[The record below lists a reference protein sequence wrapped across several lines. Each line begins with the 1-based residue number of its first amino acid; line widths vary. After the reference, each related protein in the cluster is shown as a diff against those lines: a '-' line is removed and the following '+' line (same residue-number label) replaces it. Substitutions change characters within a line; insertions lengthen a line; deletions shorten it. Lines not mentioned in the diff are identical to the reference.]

1 MDNSENYLINMR
13 DGRLILFTKQ
23 AIRQVDYHPISHE
36 VAVAIG
42 DGRVTPMEV
51 VSRIKANLLN
61 NQDAWDDLLKR
72 KTTMNVRK
80 STLTPDDAEGLET
93 SASAEDMQGAFDMPN
108 EAPPPPAPPAQ
119 DAPPPPPQPPAPA
132 KVPHKKANGKTNA
145 KKDEPPAA
153 PAPAEDAGEAEGAAA
168 EAGETAPE
176 TLTI

>member
-119 DAPPPPPQPPAPA
+119 DAPPPPPPPPAPA

>member
-42 DGRVTPMEV
+42 DGRVTAMEV

-119 DAPPPPPQPPAPA
+119 DAPPPPPPA

-145 KKDEPPAA
+145 KKDEPPAAPA

>member
-23 AIRQVDYHPISHE
+23 AIRQVDYHPISRE
-36 VAVAIG
+36 VAIAIG
-42 DGRVTPMEV
+42 DGRVTAMEV

-93 SASAEDMQGAFDMPN
+93 SASAEDMKGAFEMPSDTTTPPATPVN
-108 EAPPPPAPPAQ
+108 DVPPPA
-119 DAPPPPPQPPAPA
+119 
-132 KVPHKKANGKTNA
+132 KETHKKTRGKKTSS
-145 KKDEPPAA
+145 KKEEQPAVQA
-153 PAPAEDAGEAEGAAA
+153 PVEGESDSSA

>member
-93 SASAEDMQGAFDMPN
+93 SASADDMQGAFDMPN

-119 DAPPPPPQPPAPA
+119 DAPPPPSA
-132 KVPHKKANGKTNA
+132 KPSHKKANGKTNA

>member
-23 AIRQVDYHPISHE
+23 AIRQVDYHPISRE

-93 SASAEDMQGAFDMPN
+93 SASAEDMQGAFDMSN

-119 DAPPPPPQPPAPA
+119 DAPPPPPPA
-132 KVPHKKANGKTNA
+132 KPTHKKANGKTNA

>member
-119 DAPPPPPQPPAPA
+119 DAPPPPSA
-132 KVPHKKANGKTNA
+132 KPSHKKANGKTNA

>member
-23 AIRQVDYHPISHE
+23 AIRQVDYHPISYE
-36 VAVAIG
+36 VAVAIE
-42 DGRVTPMEV
+42 DGSVTAMEV

-61 NQDAWDDLLKR
+61 NQDEWDDLLKR
-72 KTTMNVRK
+72 KTTMNMRK

-119 DAPPPPPQPPAPA
+119 DAPPPPPPPPAKPT
-132 KVPHKKANGKTNA
+132 HKKANGKTNA

>member
-23 AIRQVDYHPISHE
+23 AIRQVDYHPISRE
-36 VAVAIG
+36 VAIAIG
-42 DGRVTPMEV
+42 DGRVTAMEV

-93 SASAEDMQGAFDMPN
+93 SASAEDMKGAFEMPSDTTTTPATPVN
-108 EAPPPPAPPAQ
+108 DVPPPAKETHKKTRGKKTSSKKEEQPAV
-119 DAPPPPPQPPAPA
+119 PAP
-132 KVPHKKANGKTNA
+132 V
-145 KKDEPPAA
+145 E
-153 PAPAEDAGEAEGAAA
+153 GESDSSA

>member
-23 AIRQVDYHPISHE
+23 AIRQVDYHPISRE

-42 DGRVTPMEV
+42 DGRVTAMEV

-93 SASAEDMQGAFDMPN
+93 SASAEDMQGAFEMPN
-108 EAPPPPAPPAQ
+108 DAQPPAPPAQ
-119 DAPPPPPQPPAPA
+119 DAPPTPPPA
-132 KVPHKKANGKTNA
+132 KPTHKKANGKTNA

>member
-36 VAVAIG
+36 VAVAID
-42 DGRVTPMEV
+42 DGRVTAMEV

-61 NQDAWDDLLKR
+61 NQDLWDDLLKR

-108 EAPPPPAPPAQ
+108 EAPQPPAPPAQ
-119 DAPPPPPQPPAPA
+119 DAPPPPPPA
-132 KVPHKKANGKTNA
+132 KPTHKKANGKTNS
-145 KKDEPPAA
+145 KKDDPPAA
-153 PAPAEDAGEAEGAAA
+153 PAPAEDAGEAECATA

>member
-23 AIRQVDYHPISHE
+23 AIRQVDYHPISRE
-36 VAVAIG
+36 VAIAIG
-42 DGRVTPMEV
+42 DGRVTAMEV

-93 SASAEDMQGAFDMPN
+93 SASAEDMKGAFEMPSDTTTPPATPVN
-108 EAPPPPAPPAQ
+108 DVPPPAKETHKKTSGKKTSSKKEEQPAV
-119 DAPPPPPQPPAPA
+119 PAP
-132 KVPHKKANGKTNA
+132 V
-145 KKDEPPAA
+145 E
-153 PAPAEDAGEAEGAAA
+153 GESDSHA

>member
-42 DGRVTPMEV
+42 DGRVTAMEV

-119 DAPPPPPQPPAPA
+119 DAPPPPPPA

-153 PAPAEDAGEAEGAAA
+153 PAPAEDAA

>member
-23 AIRQVDYHPISHE
+23 AIRQVDYHPISRE
-36 VAVAIG
+36 VAIAIG
-42 DGRVTPMEV
+42 DGRVTAMEV
-51 VSRIKANLLN
+51 VNRIKANLLN

-108 EAPPPPAPPAQ
+108 EAPPPL
-119 DAPPPPPQPPAPA
+119 APPPPPPPPPAKPT
-132 KVPHKKANGKTNA
+132 HKKANGKTNY

-153 PAPAEDAGEAEGAAA
+153 PASAEDAGESEGATA

-176 TLTI
+176 NLTI

>member
-36 VAVAIG
+36 VAVAIE
-42 DGRVTPMEV
+42 DGSVTAMEV

-61 NQDAWDDLLKR
+61 NQDEWDDLLKR
-72 KTTMNVRK
+72 KTTMNMRK

-108 EAPPPPAPPAQ
+108 EAPPPPAKPT
-119 DAPPPPPQPPAPA
+119 
-132 KVPHKKANGKTNA
+132 HKKSNCKTNA

-153 PAPAEDAGEAEGAAA
+153 PAPAEDAGEAKCATA